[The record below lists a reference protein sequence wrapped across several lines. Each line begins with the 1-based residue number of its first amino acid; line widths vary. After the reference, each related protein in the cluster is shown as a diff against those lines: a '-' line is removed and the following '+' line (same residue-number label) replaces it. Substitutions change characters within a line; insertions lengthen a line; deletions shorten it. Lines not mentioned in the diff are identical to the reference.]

1 MTEKNRFPHATAF
14 RLDGPTH
21 AQLTTAAA
29 AAGVS
34 PGVWVRE
41 LVLKALGSRMK
52 APKVRRAAA
61 NAAEL
66 NAILDELRAQGR
78 NLNQIARAANAN
90 ASATTIAADIA
101 ALRTALEA
109 GMARVLDALRIDD
122 DM

>member
-1 MTEKNRFPHATAF
+1 MKEKNRFPHAVAF
-14 RLDGPTH
+14 RLDDETH
-21 AQLTTAAA
+21 GQLMTAAA
-29 AAGVS
+29 VAGIS
-34 PGVWVRE
+34 PGTWVRG
-41 LVLKALGSRMK
+41 LVLKALGSRME
-52 APKVRRAAA
+52 APKIRRAVA

-109 GMARVLDALRIDD
+109 VMARLLDVLRIDD
-122 DM
+122 DI